1 MQGEEHAGTDAGD
14 QRGAVIQAA
23 EDLAALGID
32 AAILGV
38 LQHAPGAARLIAY
51 QPGDS
56 LYQEGAEIGALYVIR
71 RGRIKLLSYLP
82 DGRAR
87 IVRLHKRGGII
98 GLNGLLGEV
107 HEHAAIAVDQVE
119 VYQIPLNLL
128 RPLKQQ
134 DPVAYSQLL
143 EQWHSYLNTADTW
156 ITEFSTGPIRGRVAR
171 LLVFLIDLDEDSGP
185 RELTLLSCEEM
196 AEVLGVT
203 PESVSRVLAEFKR
216 SGILVALD
224 AGAAERYRCDLS
236 ALSGEARD

>member
-1 MQGEEHAGTDAGD
+1 MQGGEHAGTDAAD

-23 EDLAALGID
+23 EELAALGID
-32 AAILGV
+32 AAILGL

-87 IVRLHKRGGII
+87 IVRLHKRGAMI
-98 GLNGLLGEV
+98 GLNGLLGEA
-107 HEHAAIAVDQVE
+107 HEHTAIAVDQVE

-143 EQWHSYLNTADTW
+143 EQWHGYLNTADTW

-171 LLVFLIDLDEDSGP
+171 LLLFLIDLDEDSGP

-216 SGILVALD
+216 SGILVAV
-224 AGAAERYRCDLS
+224 GEAAPERYRCELS
-236 ALSGEARD
+236 ALSSEAHD